1 MARVLVTARSLT
13 MEGHPAL
20 DVLTESGFDVVF
32 SAPGRLPTETE
43 LIDLLPGCVGY
54 LAGVEPISRKV
65 LESARDLKVIS
76 RNGTGVDNI
85 DLQTADRLN
94 ISVCRAVGANARGV
108 AELTI
113 ALMLALVRGIPAG
126 DRSIKS
132 GEWKRS
138 KGIEL
143 ESRTLGIIGC
153 GRVGRLVAG
162 LALALGMDVIAY
174 DLEPDTSF
182 APSERFRFSSLDT
195 LLKQSDI
202 ISLHCPSS
210 GQGSPIIDAE
220 ALERTKPGVFIVN
233 TARPDL
239 IDTESIIAFL
249 DGGHVAGVA
258 TDVFDREPPVD
269 DVLAAHDRVIATA
282 HIGGFTEESVGRATR
297 AAVKNLLEHLNE
309 SSG

>member
-1 MARVLVTARSLT
+1 VA
-13 MEGHPAL
+13 GHPAL
-20 DVLTESGFDVVF
+20 DALTEAGYDVVF

-43 LIDLLPGCVGY
+43 LIDLLSRCVGY
-54 LAGVEPISRKV
+54 LAGVEPVSRKV

-85 DLQTADRLN
+85 DLETAERLD

-113 ALMLALVRGIPAG
+113 ALMLALVRGVPAG

-132 GEWKRS
+132 GDWKRC

-153 GRVGRLVAG
+153 GRVGQIVAE

-182 APSERFRFSSLDT
+182 APSERFRFGSLDT
-195 LLKQSDI
+195 LLAQSDI

-210 GQGSPIIDAE
+210 GRGSPIIDAQ

-239 IDTESIIAFL
+239 IDTKAMVAFL
-249 DGGHVAGVA
+249 DNGHVAGLA

-269 DVLAAHDRVIATA
+269 DVLAAHDRVIATP
-282 HIGGFTEESVGRATR
+282 HIGGFTAESVDRAAR
-297 AAVKNLLEHLNE
+297 AAVKNLLDHLGK